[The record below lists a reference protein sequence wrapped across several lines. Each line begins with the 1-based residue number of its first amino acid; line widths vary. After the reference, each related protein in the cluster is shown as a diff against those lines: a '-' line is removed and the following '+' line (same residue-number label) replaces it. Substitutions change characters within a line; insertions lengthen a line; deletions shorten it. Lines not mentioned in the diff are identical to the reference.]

1 MGFFL
6 GSSSSKLLVF
16 PMGHH
21 LKVILVHT
29 QPVVAPMVNLFLSR
43 NETEMVGI
51 NHEMNSNG
59 LTVQA
64 HSWIPTTSS
73 IAGVRTLPDVTRV
86 WDPVNLETKMDDLH
100 LG

>member
-1 MGFFL
+1 
-6 GSSSSKLLVF
+6 
-16 PMGHH
+16 
-21 LKVILVHT
+21 
-29 QPVVAPMVNLFLSR
+29 MVNLFLSR

-73 IAGVRTLPDVTRV
+73 IAGVRTLPDVTGI
-86 WDPVNLETKMDDLH
+86 WDPIDLETKMDDFH
-100 LG
+100 LGQDLGDDNLSPAHSQIVSRRSTTIFS